1 MAECKISIIMP
12 TYRREHTIESTIETI
27 LAQTYRNWELIIVDN
42 AGDAGYRFS
51 DSRIRVFEDAR
62 QIGACYA
69 RNQAIPR
76 ATGDLICFFDDDDEM
91 FPNYLQTFVGVFEAN
106 AKVKMV
112 RAGMVLSN
120 GSIDYSRATPS
131 VCLRREFATPTWI
144 GDRYDAD
151 QEYFRAIETD
161 NRWTEMMGD
170 IILLKTIICRANL
183 NPRGGIREGRY

>member
-1 MAECKISIIMP
+1 MAEHKISIIMP
-12 TYRREHTIESTIETI
+12 TYHREHTIESTIETI
-27 LAQTYRNWELIIVDN
+27 LAQTYHNWELIILDN

-51 DSRIRVFEDAR
+51 DSRIQVFEDAR

-91 FPNYLQTFVGVFEAN
+91 FPDYLQTFAEVFETN

-120 GSIDYSRATPS
+120 GNIDYSRGTPL
-131 VCLRREFATPTWI
+131 VCLRREFATPTWV

-151 QEYFRAIETD
+151 QEYGRTIETD
-161 NRWTEMMGD
+161 NRWTEKKGD
-170 IILLKTIICRANL
+170 IISLKTVICRANL
-183 NPRGGIREGRY
+183 NSRGGMREGRY

>member
-1 MAECKISIIMP
+1 MP

-27 LAQTYRNWELIIVDN
+27 LAQTYHNWELIIVDN

-51 DSRIRVFEDAR
+51 DARIQVFEDAR

-76 ATGDLICFFDDDDEM
+76 AAGDLICFFDDDDEM

-120 GSIDYSRATPS
+120 GCINYSRGTPL

-151 QEYFRAIETD
+151 QEYFRTIETD
-161 NRWTEMMGD
+161 NRWTEMTGD
-170 IILLKTIICRANL
+170 IISLKVVICRATL
-183 NPRGGIREGRY
+183 DPHGGMREGRY

>member
-1 MAECKISIIMP
+1 MP

-27 LAQTYRNWELIIVDN
+27 LAQTYRNWELIILDN
-42 AGDAGYRFS
+42 AGNAGYRFS
-51 DSRIRVFEDAR
+51 DSRIQVFEDAR

-69 RNQAIPR
+69 RNQAIPH

-91 FPNYLQTFVGVFEAN
+91 FTNYLQTFVEVFKAN
-106 AKVKMV
+106 TKVKMV
-112 RAGMVLSN
+112 RAGMVLLSGRIN
-120 GSIDYSRATPS
+120 YSRATPL

-151 QEYFRAIETD
+151 QEYFRTIETD

-170 IILLKTIICRANL
+170 IILLKAVICRVNL
-183 NPRGGIREGRY
+183 DPHGGIREGRY